1 MKERLI
7 LFSLI
12 VAAFFLRVFLIQKYS
27 FVFAYDM
34 GRDLLWSKDIAFY
47 HIPTLIGPAA
57 SIWGIYFGPA
67 WYYFLSIPLLLSRGN
82 PVSAVYTTALV
93 QVLTPLVAY
102 LLFRNILNKK
112 FLIIFTILL
121 LFNATSI
128 SISTFAF
135 HANML
140 PLLTL
145 LVTYFCYQAIVK
157 NPLYIALTFFTTSLM
172 FHADP
177 APAVAFT
184 FVPLFFFFRYRL
196 YKTKPIGTIT
206 LSVIF
211 YLLPFT
217 PQIIFEL
224 RNNFVEVRS
233 LVSYF
238 SGNNPSLSGQ
248 LPLVPRIINRIII
261 FYNFFKF
268 SFSPQSNPIALFLLG
283 ATFYGT
289 INFLKNAKDKTAKLV
304 LAINIY
310 SLIIIF
316 CVYTI
321 FVTVEV
327 KVWYLYGLTTT
338 LTFLLAFTL
347 YSVHKYKILQ
357 IFIIS
362 AITFL
367 CTYNFLSAKVSVS
380 KKDPGLFS
388 NQQEAIDKIYE
399 DAGRNTFSVYV
410 FTPTIYDY
418 SYQYLFWWQ
427 AVKLNKGLPQ
437 EFSYLPRVPS
447 YVRNKQVYETRPASE
462 SKITYLIME
471 NSQENEF
478 YKKSDWTQNFNDK
491 KAIWTKNIND
501 AITIKKLE

>member
-1 MKERLI
+1 M
-7 LFSLI
+7 
-12 VAAFFLRVFLIQKYS
+12 
-27 FVFAYDM
+27 
-34 GRDLLWSKDIAFY
+34 
-47 HIPTLIGPAA
+47 
-57 SIWGIYFGPA
+57 
-67 WYYFLSIPLLLSRGN
+67 
-82 PVSAVYTTALV
+82 
-93 QVLTPLVAY
+93 
-102 LLFRNILNKK
+102 
-112 FLIIFTILL
+112 
-121 LFNATSI
+121 
-128 SISTFAF
+128 
-135 HANML
+135 
-140 PLLTL
+140 
-145 LVTYFCYQAIVK
+145 
-157 NPLYIALTFFTTSLM
+157 
-172 FHADP
+172 
-177 APAVAFT
+177 
-184 FVPLFFFFRYRL
+184 
-196 YKTKPIGTIT
+196 
-206 LSVIF
+206 
-211 YLLPFT
+211 
-217 PQIIFEL
+217 
-224 RNNFVEVRS
+224 RS

-380 KKDPGLFS
+380 KKDPVLFS